1 MTNVF
6 VIGDREKNE
15 WVSVFDNEKKALEF
29 KNELAG
35 AKTYPEYLAAKIDLS
50 LMQATGFFGDLQ
62 VYLVEEGLAYRA
74 GERDSFQP

>member
-1 MTNVF
+1 MAKTF

-15 WVSVFDNEKKALEF
+15 WISAFDNNKKQLEF

-35 AKTYPEYLAAKIDLS
+35 AKQYEEYLSASVDLKIL
-50 LMQATGFFGDLQ
+50 QGTGFFGDLQ
-62 VYLVEEGLAYRA
+62 VYMNEDGQAFKA